1 MYIETT
7 EKLLDFIE
15 KSPTAFQAVDEM
27 QKRLTENGFEV
38 LSEKEYWKL
47 IPGGKY
53 LVTRNNSALIAFCIP
68 EKESRVFH
76 IMASHSDSPSFK
88 IKENPEIKVDNSYVK
103 LNVEKYGGMLM
114 APWFDRPLSVAGR
127 VIIRRN
133 GGLKEKLINIKRD
146 LVMIPNLAIHMNR
159 EANNGVS
166 YNPQKDL
173 QPLFAV
179 GNTDR
184 TLLEIIAEQTGVK
197 KEDIISHD
205 LFLYNRMPGTI
216 WGADKE
222 FVSSARLDDLQC
234 AFASMEGL
242 LRAQNHE
249 SIAVHCVM
257 DNEEVGSGTKQGA
270 ASTFLKDTLLRINM
284 GLGRTYEE
292 YLMTLAGS
300 FMVSADNAHALH
312 PNYTDKTDPTNHPV
326 LNKGIVIKFNANQK
340 YCTDAVSAAIFKEL
354 CTKAGVPYQTFVN
367 RSDIA
372 GGSTL
377 GNISNTQVPMNTV
390 DIGLPQLA
398 MHSPYETAGVKDT
411 EYLVRAAE
419 ELFAEKFWMKYYAE
433 EMAERKEGQ
442 NDER

>member
-47 IPGGKY
+47 VPGGKY

-184 TLLEIIAEQTGVK
+184 TLLEIIAEQTGIK

-419 ELFAEKFWMKYYAE
+419 ELFA
-433 EMAERKEGQ
+433 
-442 NDER
+442 

>member
-47 IPGGKY
+47 VPGGKY

-184 TLLEIIAEQTGVK
+184 TLLEIIAEQVGIK

-205 LFLYNRMPGTI
+205 LFLYNRMPGTV
-216 WGADKE
+216 WGADRE

-419 ELFAEKFWMKYYAE
+419 ELFA
-433 EMAERKEGQ
+433 
-442 NDER
+442 